1 MEKSML
7 LVTRSG
13 LLIWLLLGCCTS
25 LSHAF
30 EVQLQQAQEQ
40 LSRLGYDPGVA
51 DGVYGPR
58 TRQALEAFQGTQ
70 GLPVTGILDEAT
82 RQALERDTAI
92 SAVASSPSGDLPRS
106 PLHVVLEYLRFHESQ
121 PARSLQY
128 VTEHFLNGMDPQQ
141 WIEQTMQARLTQ
153 ARAYVAWKVQGVEI
167 AEMQATVR
175 VHARIRVHEQEH
187 SRAEVFTLLSTLDG
201 DWLIDAWRL
210 EPLPQE
216 EQSPQ
221 SRTSTR
227 GGRTRP

>member
-1 MEKSML
+1 MPLITRWGL
-7 LVTRSG
+7 LV
-13 LLIWLLLGCCTS
+13 WLLLGFCTS
-25 LSHAF
+25 LGHAF

-58 TRQALEAFQGTQ
+58 TRQALEAFQDAQ
-70 GLPVTGILDEAT
+70 GLPVTGILDEVT
-82 RQALERDTAI
+82 RQALEKDTAI
-92 SAVASSPSGDLPRS
+92 SVATSSPPVALPRS

-153 ARAYVAWKVQGVEI
+153 THVYVAWKVQGVEI

-175 VHARIRVHEQEH
+175 VHTRIRVHEQEH
-187 SRAEVFTLLSTLDG
+187 SQAEVFTLLSTLDG
-201 DWLIDAWRL
+201 DWLIDAWQF

-221 SRTSTR
+221 SRTSAR
-227 GGRTRP
+227 GGRIKP

>member
-1 MEKSML
+1 MMPLIMKRGV
-7 LVTRSG
+7 LV
-13 LLIWLLLGCCTS
+13 WLLLGFCSS
-25 LSHAF
+25 LGQAF

-70 GLPVTGILDEAT
+70 GLSVTGILDEAT
-82 RQALERDTAI
+82 RQALERDTAK
-92 SAVASSPSGDLPRS
+92 SSVASSLPGALPRS

-128 VTEHFLNGMDPQQ
+128 ITEHFLSGMDPQQ
-141 WIEQTMQARLTQ
+141 WIEQTMQARLTH
-153 ARAYVAWKVQGVEI
+153 ALAYVAWKVQGVEI
-167 AEMQATVR
+167 ADTQATVR
-175 VHARIRVHEQEH
+175 VHARVRMHEQEH
-187 SRAEVFTLLSTLDG
+187 TRAEVFTLLSTLDG
-201 DWLIDAWRL
+201 DWLIDTWRF

-221 SRTSTR
+221 SRTSPR
-227 GGRTRP
+227 GKRTNP

>member
-1 MEKSML
+1 MMPLITCLGL
-7 LVTRSG
+7 LV
-13 LLIWLLLGCCTS
+13 WLLLGFC
-25 LSHAF
+25 LSQGQAF

-40 LSRLGYDPGVA
+40 LSQLGYDPGIA

-58 TRQALEAFQGTQ
+58 TRQALEAFQGAQ
-70 GLPVTGILDEAT
+70 GLPVTGILGEAT
-82 RQALERDTAI
+82 RQALERDTAL
-92 SAVASSPSGDLPRS
+92 SVATDSPPVDFPRS

-153 ARAYVAWKVQGVEI
+153 AYAYVAWKVQGVEI

-175 VHARIRVHEQEH
+175 VQTRIRVHEQEH
-187 SRAEVFTLLSTLDG
+187 SQAEVFTLLSTPDG

-221 SRTSTR
+221 SHTSAR
-227 GGRTRP
+227 GGRIKP